1 MYCKN
6 VSIEADILYMSPEFY
21 ILEKGTSMFRVIM
34 KGGGGFKGT
43 DVKKIL
49 FPLIC
54 ICILRLFHEKDSQSS
69 ITNHRRALN
78 HTLVCDWLSVKD
90 E

>member
-43 DVKKIL
+43 DVKKNT
-49 FPLIC
+49 F
-54 ICILRLFHEKDSQSS
+54 SS
-69 ITNHRRALN
+69 HLHLHFTI
-78 HTLVCDWLSVKD
+78 VS
-90 E
+90 

>member
-21 ILEKGTSMFRVIM
+21 ILVKGTSMFRVIM

-43 DVKKIL
+43 DVKKYFFLSFAFTFYERFMKKIPKA
-49 FPLIC
+49 PLPI
-54 ICILRLFHEKDSQSS
+54 I
-69 ITNHRRALN
+69 
-78 HTLVCDWLSVKD
+78 D
-90 E
+90 EL